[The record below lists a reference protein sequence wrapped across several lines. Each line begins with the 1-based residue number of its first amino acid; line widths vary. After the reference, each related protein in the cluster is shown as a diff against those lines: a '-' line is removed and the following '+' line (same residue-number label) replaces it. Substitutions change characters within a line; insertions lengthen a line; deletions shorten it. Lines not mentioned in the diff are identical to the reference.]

1 MEIPVLHYSR
11 NKLDFFTPTLL
22 IRRRRRDNFLKKCGF
37 PFLVQQGWMDIFIS
51 RLITHAVTETN
62 FTLWSFMLLKSSF
75 SQKHISWLQFK
86 STPILKKL
94 IGRQL
99 VSTHF
104 SNLHGLQETQNPAFS
119 YTYLFPAIT
128 HKCTIL
134 RIIFYFPK
142 RICPQCEFRV
152 TETRLTDMSQ
162 VRRARQMV
170 LRLL

>member
-1 MEIPVLHYSR
+1 M
-11 NKLDFFTPTLL
+11 
-22 IRRRRRDNFLKKCGF
+22 RRRRRDNFFKKCGF

-75 SQKHISWLQFK
+75 SEKYIRWLQFK

-94 IGRQL
+94 ISPIFMACIL
-99 VSTHF
+99 Y
-104 SNLHGLQETQNPAFS
+104 LQETQNPGFS
-119 YTYLFPAIT
+119 YTYLSPAIIQI
-128 HKCTIL
+128 CTIL